1 MRFVV
6 EPTTLKNF
14 KSLLKVLDKF
24 NFHWF
29 PHERPFERIYYFTEL
44 DIGLKEVLRRDK
56 YLVLYMDYKELRYT
70 SDISNEK
77 TVILDVVM
85 KDYFKQKCI
94 ILNGGDV

>member
-24 NFHWF
+24 KFHWF
-29 PHERPFERIYYFTEL
+29 PHERPFEKLYHFTEL
-44 DIGLKEVLRRDK
+44 NINLNEVVRKDR
-56 YLVLYMDYKELRYT
+56 YLVLYMENRELRYT

-85 KDYFKQKCI
+85 EDYLKHNCN
-94 ILNGGDV
+94 ILNGGNV